1 VKLVVALVR
10 DDIASIVC
18 GIDRKYLRSMLGS
31 GSNQRILLHNARV
44 LAAVLRTILPKI
56 DSKFYHGHFGACL
69 PPLTAS
75 LLLQNYA
82 YVWLLNF
89 QNQ

>member
-1 VKLVVALVR
+1 MKLVVALLR

-56 DSKFYHGHFGACL
+56 DSKFVMGISEPVF
-69 PPLTAS
+69 
-75 LLLQNYA
+75 LL
-82 YVWLLNF
+82 
-89 QNQ
+89 